1 MTVTNINGTSDD
13 TCKCES
19 WLAHWKHYS
28 GQTPP
33 TSCSETMCTRKP
45 EVGAHVQTPGN
56 NTWYIIPL
64 CERHNAMQGK
74 SIAVKDRV
82 ALASA
87 NVSQTCGKQ

>member
-1 MTVTNINGTSDD
+1 MNVTNINGTTDD
-13 TCKCES
+13 TCKCGT
-19 WLAHWKHYS
+19 WLAHWKTYS
-28 GQTPP
+28 GQTLS
-33 TSCSETMCTRKP
+33 TSCSEYMCTNKP
-45 EVGAHVQTPGN
+45 EVGAHVQTAGS

-82 ALASA
+82 ALAPA